1 MFTHLEQNS
10 TVVLHP
16 SAKPLGNRDTIAT
29 VMKRGIDLHVHSPRT
44 SLHAG
49 CPPHRAPNPSVKPSG
64 HLDTIAT
71 VMKREIDLHVHS
83 PRTNLHGGS
92 PQHSRSAKSS
102 GNRDTIATVMKRG
115 IDLHVHSPR
124 SSLHAGSPP
133 HRAHNP
139 SVKAIRTSG
148 HNSYSNEKRNRFACS
163 LTHLEQIPLVV
174 LHSTAGQQSHQEIG
188 TQ

>member
-1 MFTHLEQNS
+1 MFTHSPRTNLLS
-10 TVVLHP
+10 GSPPHSP
-16 SAKPLGNRDTIAT
+16 SAKPSGNRYTIAA
-29 VMKRGIDLHVHSPRT
+29 VLKRGIHLHVHSPRT

-49 CPPHRAPNPSVKPSG
+49 SPPQRAHNPSVKPSG

-71 VMKREIDLHVHS
+71 VMKREIHLHVHS
-83 PRTNLHGGS
+83 PRT
-92 PQHSRSAKSS
+92 
-102 GNRDTIATVMKRG
+102 
-115 IDLHVHSPR
+115 
-124 SSLHAGSPP
+124 SLHAGSPP

-163 LTHLEQIPLVV
+163 LTHLEQISTVV